1 MTSLRAIRGVS
12 GAFADKA
19 GAQGLGDSDAFL
31 AKVKTPKARQELA
44 KALGVDAG
52 AVLEVANRAD
62 LARIVGVGDV
72 YSNLLEEAGV
82 DTVKE
87 LAARVPDNLLAKL
100 ETVNAAKKLAQRL
113 PTAGQVKDWVDQA
126 KKLPKLLEY

>member
-1 MTSLRAIRGVS
+1 MAAIRTLRGVS
-12 GAFADKA
+12 GALADKL
-19 GAQGLGDSDAFL
+19 GAQGLGDSAAFL
-31 AKVKTPKARQELA
+31 AKVTTPKARQELA
-44 KALGVDAG
+44 QTLGVEAG

-72 YSNLLEEAGV
+72 FSNLLEEAGV

-87 LAARVPDNLLAKL
+87 LAVRVPENLLAKL
-100 ETVNAAKKLAQRL
+100 EKVNAAKKLAQRL